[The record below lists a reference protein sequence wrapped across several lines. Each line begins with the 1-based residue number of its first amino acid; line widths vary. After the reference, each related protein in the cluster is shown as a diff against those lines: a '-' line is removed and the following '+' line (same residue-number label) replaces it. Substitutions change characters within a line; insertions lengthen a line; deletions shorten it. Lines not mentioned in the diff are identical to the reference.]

1 MSLQDLTNLRMG
13 GNSPRLVWLIVGDC
27 PRYIDP
33 AFDMIHIAPGDKP
46 LQVDFRALV
55 MLDVTIYEVGNHNT
69 LFMQTIKAV
78 EAAKPATLSLACRAG
93 VAGVSDQ
100 HEEILKT
107 VYRSLQWRQ

>member
-1 MSLQDLTNLRMG
+1 MSLQDLATLRMG
-13 GNSPRLVWLIVGDC
+13 GNSPKLVWLIVGDC

-33 AFDMIHIAPGDKP
+33 SFDMIRITPADKP
-46 LQVDFRALV
+46 ALMDFRSLV
-55 MLDVTIYEVGNHNT
+55 MLDVTIYEIGKYAS
-69 LFMQTIKAV
+69 LFKQTIKAV

-107 VYRSLQWRQ
+107 VYRSLLWRQ